1 MAQLEEKHMRRPWL
15 VALSRWH
22 KYGTGRVIGWL
33 KALAELVDLDF
44 WASDVDGAMGRN
56 AGPQRVPSASRTPA
70 GSGESPD
77 REAMP
82 QSRQMPP
89 LDPQLS
95 PDDWRRIVDA
105 LRYLGRDLHHR
116 SFAVSDDRRRLLWE
130 EMDHCLNLAVR
141 LQEEIDD
148 EPAPAD

>member
-1 MAQLEEKHMRRPWL
+1 MAQVEEKHMRRPWL
-15 VALSRWH
+15 VALSRWQR
-22 KYGTGRVIGWL
+22 YGTGRVIGWL
-33 KALAELVDLDF
+33 KALVELVGLDF
-44 WASDVDGAMGRN
+44 CAVGASEAMGREQW
-56 AGPQRVPSASRTPA
+56 PQRVPNTSRTPA

-82 QSRQMPP
+82 QSRQMPR

-95 PDDWRRIVDA
+95 PDDWRRILDA

-130 EMDHCLNLAVR
+130 EMDHCLNLA
-141 LQEEIDD
+141 E
-148 EPAPAD
+148 